1 MNFNIEKIME
11 IYDGGNSR
19 ENQGK
24 VVWVLSDL
32 LQIAPLRRTRKKG
45 IVKRES
51 GHRRIVVE
59 IENGKTFAI
68 PFHYEKTE

>member
-1 MNFNIEKIME
+1 ME

-51 GHRRIVVE
+51 GHRRIVVV
-59 IENGKTFAI
+59 IENGKLSQYHFI
-68 PFHYEKTE
+68 MKKTE

>member
-1 MNFNIEKIME
+1 ME

-59 IENGKTFAI
+59 IENGKLSQYHFI
-68 PFHYEKTE
+68 MKKTE